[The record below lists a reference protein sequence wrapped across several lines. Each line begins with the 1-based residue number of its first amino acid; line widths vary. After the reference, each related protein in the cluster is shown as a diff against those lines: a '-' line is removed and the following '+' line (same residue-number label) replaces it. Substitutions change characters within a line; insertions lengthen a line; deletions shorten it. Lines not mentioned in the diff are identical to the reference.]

1 MVQNHFFPRRLC
13 FFPRQYISSIFIMFG
28 VGFTCPEIHYN
39 NSLNSVPSD
48 VVYLNK
54 KTVENKKIHT
64 EEQNQIKI
72 FREQN
77 DRILFYYGFCS
88 DFKFQVEI
96 RALDCIF
103 ITFFLNK
110 RFMQIVVH
118 FVLKS
123 LFLCI

>member
-1 MVQNHFFPRRLC
+1 MLS
-13 FFPRQYISSIFIMFG
+13 IS
-28 VGFTCPEIHYN
+28 T
-39 NSLNSVPSD
+39 
-48 VVYLNK
+48 K
-54 KTVENKKIHT
+54 KTIENKKIHT

-123 LFLCI
+123 YFFVYLKFSEMSRQRKEIRDRIYFIVD